1 MNKTETFNEF
11 NEYTDYEL
19 KCIQCNLD
27 PVIKHFD
34 RQLVKLD
41 SPYEEG
47 FKRNNIT
54 GLCFSSHKSEL
65 IREIERQKQT
75 YIQLYYPELV

>member
-1 MNKTETFNEF
+1 METFNGIT
-11 NEYTDYEL
+11 EYTAYEL
-19 KCIQCNLD
+19 RRIQYELD
-27 PVIKHFD
+27 PVVKHFD

-41 SPYEEG
+41 SPYEED

-54 GLCFSSHKSEL
+54 GFCFSSHKSEL